1 MPKSVSS
8 RSDSSESDSSESDR
22 SSRERTPEHDRQEDI
37 RRVAKILRD
46 GNYSY
51 DQSAHLIKKARR
63 RVGLSPPDRSSSGSP
78 ERLSSEEQEAFLS
91 AAYDRDGRTG
101 LQMRVLL
108 ETGARV
114 SAFVQVRVEDI
125 SFRDLEIRLRHTKGD
140 RPRDVPI
147 LSSLA
152 NELKLHVGDRV
163 AVSVPAGRALL
174 EAAHTADRQVRRRGG
189 GDPEAGLPAPPAP
202 HRRPAARGRGDAGGA
217 SPAVSRARG
226 AGDDPAL
233 LRAEANPCQR
243 GLRGGNERV
252 GNKMGGDEPV
262 KPAGRRETRLAG
274 PTSQRQRVYL
284 RRRRS

>member
-1 MPKSVSS
+1 MPE
-8 RSDSSESDSSESDR
+8 SDSSESDSSRSGSSPESSS
-22 SSRERTPEHDRQEDI
+22 SSRGESPNHNGPSHDRQADI

-63 RVGLSPPDRSSSGSP
+63 RVGLSPPDRSGSGSL
-78 ERLSSEEQEAFLS
+78 ERLSSEEQEAFLE

-152 NELKLHVGDRV
+152 NELKLHVGDRR
-163 AVSVPAGRALL
+163 AGWLFRS
-174 EAAHTADRQVRRRGG
+174 RQGGHYSKRRIQQIVKSLA
-189 GDPEAGLPAPPAP
+189 E
-202 HRRPAARGRGDAGGA
+202 DAGIQKRVY
-217 SPAVSRARG
+217 PH
-226 AGDDPAL
+226 L
-233 LRAEANPCQR
+233 LRHTVAQ
-243 GLRGGNERV
+243 
-252 GNKMGGDEPV
+252 
-262 KPAGRRETRLAG
+262 RLADEG
-274 PTSQRQRVYL
+274 MREELLQQFLGHEAPETTQRYYEPKRTDVKEAFEEAMNG
-284 RRRRS
+284 

>member
-1 MPKSVSS
+1 MP
-8 RSDSSESDSSESDR
+8 ESNR
-22 SSRERTPEHDRQEDI
+22 SSQGKTPDHNRQEDI

-63 RVGLSPPDRSSSGSP
+63 RVGLSPPDRSGSGSP
-78 ERLSSEEQEAFLS
+78 ERLSSEEQESFLE

-140 RPRDVPI
+140 RPRD
-147 LSSLA
+147 
-152 NELKLHVGDRV
+152 
-163 AVSVPAGRALL
+163 
-174 EAAHTADRQVRRRGG
+174 
-189 GDPEAGLPAPPAP
+189 
-202 HRRPAARGRGDAGGA
+202 GDAGGA

-233 LRAEANPCQR
+233 LRAEANRRQR
-243 GLRGGNERV
+243 GLRGGDERVGNKRV

-262 KPAGRRETRLAG
+262 KPSGRRVPPGAKA
-274 PTSQRQRVYL
+274 PAA
-284 RRRRS
+284 

>member
-1 MPKSVSS
+1 MP
-8 RSDSSESDSSESDR
+8 ESDR
-22 SSRERTPEHDRQEDI
+22 SSPTAGPDHDRQADI
-37 RRVAKILRD
+37 RKVAKILRD

-63 RVGLSPPDRSSSGSP
+63 RVGLSPPDRSGSGSP
-78 ERLSSEEQEAFLS
+78 ERLSSEEQEAFLN

-152 NELKLHVGDRV
+152 N
-163 AVSVPAGRALL
+163 AVCKFF
-174 EAAHTADRQVRRRGG
+174 
-189 GDPEAGLPAPPAP
+189 
-202 HRRPAARGRGDAGGA
+202 AARNR
-217 SPAVSRARG
+217 
-226 AGDDPAL
+226 L
-233 LRAEANPCQR
+233 ER
-243 GLRGGNERV
+243 GLC
-252 GNKMGGDEPV
+252 
-262 KPAGRRETRLAG
+262 
-274 PTSQRQRVYL
+274 
-284 RRRRS
+284 